1 MPTRAPASITQR
13 KNWVRATRAT
23 PMIFPNMSSVDF
35 TEEMSTS
42 TILLDFSSITLLIT
56 IPENIA
62 MNIYMMVERIRD
74 MIIVTSV
81 EVTLS
86 SPSASNLE
94 VLMSILGSMLSIISL
109 SPSMPVRSILA
120 SSTAS
125 FIWAETASLRSMLT
139 DLSEAI
145 LTGTL
150 SVESALPMII

>member
-1 MPTRAPASITQR
+1 
-13 KNWVRATRAT
+13 
-23 PMIFPNMSSVDF
+23 MSSVDF

>member
-1 MPTRAPASITQR
+1 
-13 KNWVRATRAT
+13 
-23 PMIFPNMSSVDF
+23 MIFPNMSSVDF